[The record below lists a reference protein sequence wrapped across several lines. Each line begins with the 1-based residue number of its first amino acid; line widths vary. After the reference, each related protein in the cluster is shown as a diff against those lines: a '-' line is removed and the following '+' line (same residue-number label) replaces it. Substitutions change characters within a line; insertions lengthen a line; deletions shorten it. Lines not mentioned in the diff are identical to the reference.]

1 MSLGPVMLDVEALSL
16 NDADRKRLL
25 HPQVGGVI
33 LFSRNYQSPT
43 QLRSL
48 CDEIRALRSPQLVIA
63 VDQEGGRVQ
72 RFREPFQELPAM
84 GQLGMLYDSDQG
96 EAIQLAESFAWIMAS
111 ELLHHGVDLSFAPV
125 LDIADP
131 VSSVIGDRAFHRDTA
146 AITRLANAWIR
157 GMKKAGMEAV
167 GKHFPGHGSVSGD
180 SHHVMPFDRRN
191 FAEIEALDL
200 VPFRRVIATHL
211 TGIMMAHVIYE
222 QVDPLAA
229 GYSRY
234 WIETVLRGQLQFDG
248 IVFSDDLSMSGAESV
263 GGYAERARLAL
274 AAGCDM
280 LLVCNNP
287 AGADEVLESLKA
299 YANPTS
305 QLRMIRLHAR
315 PAPVSLDLYNT
326 QQWQQAVKQLQQF
339 KRRQGLSDSGDLF
352 E

>member
-1 MSLGPVMLDVEALSL
+1 MSLGPVMLDVEGFRLS
-16 NDADRKRLL
+16 DADRKRLQ
-25 HPQVGGVI
+25 HAQVGGVI
-33 LFSRNYQSPT
+33 LFSRNYESPA
-43 QLRSL
+43 QLRAL

-72 RFREPFQELPAM
+72 RFREHFEELPAM

-96 EAIQLAESFAWIMAS
+96 EAIRLAESFAWIMAS
-111 ELLHHGVDLSFAPV
+111 ELLHYGVDLSFAPV

-131 VSSVIGDRAFHRDTA
+131 VSSVIGDRAFHRDTT

-180 SHHVMPFDRRN
+180 SHHV
-191 FAEIEALDL
+191 
-200 VPFRRVIATHL
+200 VIATHL
-211 TGIMMAHVIYE
+211 TGIMMAHVIYD
-222 QVDPLAA
+222 QVDPQAA

-263 GGYAERARLAL
+263 GGYAERARQAL
-274 AAGCDM
+274 AAGCDI

-287 AGADEVLESLKA
+287 AGADEVLASLKG

-315 PAPVSLDLYNT
+315 PAAGLSDLYNT

-339 KRRQGLSDSGDLF
+339 KRQQGLSDSGDLF